1 MATNSQGQDLSII
14 LSEEYKQYL
23 SALCKLSSRWVSSI
37 RVQFA
42 NKAYNFYQ
50 DETIRKLVLAYGE
63 EVKKR
68 EDERLRNF
76 TNAAEWLDPTEDFLE
91 DSRCLIHDEEYAQAL
106 FFLFEI
112 EFKK

>member
-23 SALCKLSSRWVSSI
+23 SALCKLSSRWVSRI

-63 EVKKR
+63 EAEKR
-68 EDERLRNF
+68 EHERLREF
-76 TNAAEWLDPTEDFLE
+76 TNAAEWLDAKDEYLE
-91 DSRCLIHDEEYAQAL
+91 DSHCLIHDEEYAQAL
-106 FFLFEI
+106 YFLFEI
-112 EFKK
+112 K